1 MTDSNLKKKKDTK
14 KILKKQFVNH
24 VFSSV
29 SMKYDFMND
38 LMSIGMHRIWKEKV
52 ISLLEISQD
61 SLVLDLA
68 SGSGDISIKIQE
80 KFNCKCIALDANME
94 MLEIAKKKLYSSQ
107 PFYINGNAETLP
119 FKKTIFDYVIVSF
132 GLRNFNDIPKS
143 LEQIHRVLKKTGT
156 FICLEF
162 SEVNSPFFRKILKT
176 YFKAIP
182 KLGLLFANNKFAY
195 EYLVES
201 ILNFPNQIQLTKK
214 LTQAG
219 FKNVKVID
227 IIDGVA
233 AIHISKKNEL
243 S

>member
-1 MTDSNLKKKKDTK
+1 MTDSNLKKIKDTK
-14 KILKKQFVNH
+14 KILKKQFVNR

-29 SMKYDFMND
+29 STKYDFMND
-38 LMSIGMHRIWKEKV
+38 LMSFGMHRIWKEKV
-52 ISLLEISQD
+52 ISLLEISKD

-68 SGSGDISIKIQE
+68 SGSGDISMKIKE
-80 KFNCKCIALDANME
+80 KYNCKCIALDANME
-94 MLEIAKKKLYSSQ
+94 MLEIAKKKLYSNKL
-107 PFYINGNAETLP
+107 FYINGNAETLP
-119 FKKTIFDYVIVSF
+119 FKKTIFDCVIVSF

-143 LEQIHRVLKKTGT
+143 LEQIHRVLKKTGM

-162 SEVNSPFFRKILKT
+162 SEVNTPFFRKILKT

-214 LTQAG
+214 LTHAG
-219 FKNVKVID
+219 FKTIKVID

-233 AIHISKKNEL
+233 AIHISKKQ
-243 S
+243 

>member
-1 MTDSNLKKKKDTK
+1 MKKK
-14 KILKKQFVNH
+14 FVNQ

-38 LMSIGMHRIWKEKV
+38 LMSLGMHRIWKDEV
-52 ISLLEISQD
+52 ISLLRINKD

-68 SGSGDISIKIQE
+68 SGSGDISTRIKGRYD
-80 KFNCKCIALDANME
+80 CKCIALDANME
-94 MLEIAKKKLYSSQ
+94 MLEIAKKKLDSHE
-107 PFYINGNAETLP
+107 PFYVYGNAENLP

-162 SEVNSPFFRKILKT
+162 SEVNNPILRRIIKA
-176 YFKAIP
+176 YFKVIP
-182 KLGLLFANNKFAY
+182 KLGSLFANNKFAY
-195 EYLVES
+195 DYLVES

-214 LTQAG
+214 LSQAG
-219 FKNVKVID
+219 FKTTKVID

-233 AIHISKKNEL
+233 AIHISKKQ
-243 S
+243 

>member
-1 MTDSNLKKKKDTK
+1 M
-14 KILKKQFVNH
+14 KKQFVNR

-38 LMSIGMHRIWKEKV
+38 LMSFGMHRIWKEKV
-52 ISLLEISQD
+52 ISLLEINKD

-68 SGSGDISIKIQE
+68 SGSGDISIKL
-80 KFNCKCIALDANME
+80 KDKYDCKCIALDANME
-94 MLEIAKKKLYSSQ
+94 MLEIAKKKLNSLE
-107 PFYINGNAETLP
+107 PLYILGNAENLP
-119 FKKTIFDYVIVSF
+119 FKATIFDYVIVSF
-132 GLRNFNDIPKS
+132 GLRNFNDIPKA

-162 SEVNSPFFRKILKT
+162 SEVNNTILRKIVKT

-182 KLGLLFANNKFAY
+182 KLGLLFANNKLAY
-195 EYLVES
+195 DYLVES

-219 FKNVKVID
+219 FKTTKVID

-233 AIHISKKNEL
+233 AIHISKKQ
-243 S
+243 

>member
-1 MTDSNLKKKKDTK
+1 MKKKF
-14 KILKKQFVNH
+14 INQ

-38 LMSIGMHRIWKEKV
+38 LMSFGLHRIWKEEI
-52 ISLLEISQD
+52 ISLLKVCKD

-68 SGSGDISIKIQE
+68 SGSGDISMKIKE
-80 KFNCKCIALDANME
+80 KYNCNCIALDANIE
-94 MLEIAKKKLYSSQ
+94 MLEIAKRKNQLIE
-107 PFYINGNAETLP
+107 PFYINGNAENLP

-132 GLRNFNDIPKS
+132 GLRNFTDIPKS
-143 LEQIHRVLKKTGT
+143 LEQIHRVLKKQGT

-162 SEVNSPFFRKILKT
+162 SEVNNPIFRKIIKT

-182 KLGLLFANNKFAY
+182 SLGLLFANNKFAY
-195 EYLVES
+195 DYLVQS

-214 LTQAG
+214 LTQTG
-219 FKNVKVID
+219 FKTVKVID

-233 AIHISKKNEL
+233 AIHISKKQ
-243 S
+243 

>member
-1 MTDSNLKKKKDTK
+1 MTDSNLKKIKDTK
-14 KILKKQFVNH
+14 KILKKQFVNR

-29 SMKYDFMND
+29 STKYDFMND
-38 LMSIGMHRIWKEKV
+38 LMSFGMHRIWKEKV
-52 ISLLEISQD
+52 ISLLEISKD

-68 SGSGDISIKIQE
+68 SGSGDISMKIKD
-80 KFNCKCIALDANME
+80 KYNCKCIALDANME
-94 MLEIAKKKLYSSQ
+94 MLEIAKKKLHSNKL
-107 PFYINGNAETLP
+107 FFINGNAETLP

-143 LEQIHRVLKKTGT
+143 LEQIHRVLKKTGM

-162 SEVNSPFFRKILKT
+162 SEVNSPFLRKILKT

-182 KLGLLFANNKFAY
+182 KLGFLFANNKFAY

-214 LTQAG
+214 LTHSG
-219 FKNVKVID
+219 FKTIKVID

-233 AIHISKKNEL
+233 AIHISKKQ
-243 S
+243 

>member
-1 MTDSNLKKKKDTK
+1 MTDSNLKKIKNTK
-14 KILKKQFVNH
+14 KVMKKKFVNQ

-38 LMSIGMHRIWKEKV
+38 LMSFGMHRIWKEKV
-52 ISLLEISQD
+52 ISMLEIYKD

-68 SGSGDISIKIQE
+68 AGSGDISMRIKE
-80 KFNCKCIALDANME
+80 KYSCKCIAIDANIE
-94 MLEIAKKKLYSSQ
+94 MLEIAKKKLRSIE
-107 PFYINGNAETLP
+107 PFYINGSAENLP

-162 SEVNSPFFRKILKT
+162 SEVNNPILRKILKA

-182 KLGLLFANNKFAY
+182 KLGLLFTNNKFAY
-195 EYLVES
+195 DYLVES

-219 FKNVKVID
+219 FKTTKVID

-233 AIHISKKNEL
+233 AIHISKKQ
-243 S
+243 